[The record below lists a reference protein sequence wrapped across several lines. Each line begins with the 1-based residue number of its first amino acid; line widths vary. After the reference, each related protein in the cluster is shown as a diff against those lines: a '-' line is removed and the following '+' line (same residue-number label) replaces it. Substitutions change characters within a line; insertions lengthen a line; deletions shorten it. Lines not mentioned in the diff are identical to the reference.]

1 MNKSKLV
8 DFVYKMFGNKF
19 TKEECEELIECGE
32 YINNKVDE
40 YNKIREFNSRLPV
53 SGDAMRN
60 ILNHCNRR
68 T

>member
-1 MNKSKLV
+1 MDKSKLV
-8 DFVYKMFGNKF
+8 DFVYKMSGNKF
-19 TKEECEELIECGE
+19 TKEECEELIDCGE
-32 YINNKVDE
+32 LITNKVDE

-60 ILNHCNRR
+60 ILNNRKRR